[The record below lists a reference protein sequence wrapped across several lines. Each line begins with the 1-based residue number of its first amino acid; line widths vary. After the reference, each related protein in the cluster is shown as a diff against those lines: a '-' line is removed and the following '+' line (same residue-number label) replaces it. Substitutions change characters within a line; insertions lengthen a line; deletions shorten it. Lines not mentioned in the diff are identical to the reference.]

1 MLEQEYD
8 FYLADTDAG
17 KSIHYNLRYR
27 VYCLREKFEDRSCY
41 PNSLE
46 QDEYDDASAHFIVR
60 SRVTG
65 EWLGAMRLI
74 VAPMQNLPVSRL
86 CSVDAENFSGVNQKR
101 VAEASRLCT
110 VLPTAPRENFS
121 PNATKSYIPAPARS
135 CHHNR
140 DALQTSWL
148 ALGLIRAA
156 RQYCLKHEIVH
167 CFFLI
172 SDPLARILRRLG
184 MEIEPVGSPCQH
196 RGWRRPY
203 IHNVKTGYQAMTTRS
218 PELYKSFC
226 RPTAYARFSELEDSS
241 EALPLAACGGER
253 RLVSLRLNPRETHH
267 KPKDQGDRDE
277 RHEAP
282 FLISPAAAWRF

>member
-17 KSIHYNLRYR
+17 KSIHYNLRYQ
-27 VYCLREKFEDRSCY
+27 VYCLREKFEDPSHH

-74 VAPMQNLPVSRL
+74 VASMQDLPISRL
-86 CSVDAENFSGVNQKR
+86 ASVDAENFAGVNRKK

-110 VLPTAPRENFS
+110 LLPTAPRANFS
-121 PNATKSYIPAPARS
+121 ANATKSCITAPARS

-140 DALQTSWL
+140 EALQTSWL

-172 SDPLARILRRLG
+172 SDPLARMLRRLG

-226 RPTAYARFSELEDSS
+226 RPTAYGRFSELEDSS

-253 RLVSLRLNPRETHH
+253 RPVSLRLNPKEKNH
-267 KPKDQGDRDE
+267 KPKDHGDSDE
-277 RHEAP
+277 RIESP